1 MHRPLNR
8 NEHKN
13 GTFSLLF
20 KALKFTCQ
28 PFLALLQTLMT
39 DFPILLYTLTSEIP
53 TLKNYPFRAEPP
65 RVGHHKEYPPG
76 FSLVA

>member
-1 MHRPLNR
+1 
-8 NEHKN
+8 
-13 GTFSLLF
+13 
-20 KALKFTCQ
+20 
-28 PFLALLQTLMT
+28 MT